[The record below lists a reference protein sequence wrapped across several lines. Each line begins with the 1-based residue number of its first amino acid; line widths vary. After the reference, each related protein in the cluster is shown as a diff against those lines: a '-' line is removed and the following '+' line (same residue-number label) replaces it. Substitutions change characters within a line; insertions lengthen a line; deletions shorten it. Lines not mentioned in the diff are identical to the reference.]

1 MRLKTLFTTITFLV
15 TVTLTSQTFAQ
26 QFWGND
32 RLYDYYLSKG
42 NTDGHAIQRFTVGV
56 GKHYLK
62 SNVDLAYRN
71 FLQDGTTFD
80 TSATTRVRLTKGY
93 CGSIGTFFPIYL
105 VSDNSMITFN
115 AELYAAFG
123 TLTLDSTIFG
133 EGVKFEKEYLYYMVG
148 LPLSIEYKTGADIP
162 LSKKGSNMF
171 SLGVGMNFCKTNY
184 VGDNGPFPITFAPF
198 VKAEFGF
205 ILGVAMKVRG
215 VAYFGSAYVADDRQY
230 YVGMDESGNKLNDY
244 VDVSAQIN
252 NGYSLSLI
260 VMPFTYK
267 WISENW

>member
-1 MRLKTLFTTITFLV
+1 MRLKTLFATAIFLIALS
-15 TVTLTSQTFAQ
+15 LTSQLSAQ

-42 NTDGHAIQRFTVGV
+42 NTEDHAIQRFTVGI
-56 GKHYLK
+56 GKHYLW
-62 SNVDLAYRN
+62 SNVDLNYQN
-71 FLQDGTTFD
+71 TLSDGTLFD
-80 TSATTRVRLTKGY
+80 TTATTRATLKKAY
-93 CGSIGTFFPIYL
+93 NGSIGTFFPIYL
-105 VSDNSMITFN
+105 LSDNSMITFN

-123 TLTLDSTIFG
+123 TLVLDSTVFG
-133 EGVKFEKEYLYYMVG
+133 EYTKFDKEYLYYMVG
-148 LPLSIEYKTGADIP
+148 IPLSVEYKTGADIP

-171 SLGVGMNFCKTNY
+171 SLGIGMNFCKTNY

-215 VAYFGSAYVADDRQY
+215 MAYFGSAFVAEDRQY
-230 YVGMDESGNKLNDY
+230 YIGKDENGNKLNDL
-244 VDVSAQIN
+244 VDVTAQIN